1 MSIKKSEE
9 IEITNQFT
17 VTFIFYTILFKNIL
31 NVKKKKKN
39 IQYKIN
45 NVTTHFQ
52 MPIHNLIYTT
62 INIMEISLLCVV

>member
-31 NVKKKKKN
+31 NVKKKKKTLS
-39 IQYKIN
+39 IK
-45 NVTTHFQ
+45 
-52 MPIHNLIYTT
+52 
-62 INIMEISLLCVV
+62 